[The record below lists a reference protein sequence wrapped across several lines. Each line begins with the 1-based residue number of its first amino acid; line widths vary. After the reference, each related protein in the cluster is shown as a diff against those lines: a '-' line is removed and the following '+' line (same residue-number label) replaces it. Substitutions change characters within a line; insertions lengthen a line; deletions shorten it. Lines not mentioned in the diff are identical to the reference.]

1 MHEIKCPYCKSVFQI
16 DEQSYNSIAKQV
28 RDEEFTKDLQEREKQ
43 FNNEKDNALEIQEAN
58 LARKYEKESQNLK
71 DEYAKT
77 INDQQVKINELT
89 VKLENIDNEHTNT
102 IKLQEA
108 TLARKYE
115 KESQNLKD
123 EYAKTINDQQV
134 KINELTVKLEN
145 INNEHNTAIK
155 LQETKYKLALQEEK
169 SKSIQEIEKLTAKL
183 ETSKSEYLVKENSLK
198 TTYEEKIKGKD
209 EQIAYY
215 KDFKARQS
223 TKMIGESLEVHCN
236 TEFNKLR
243 PLFKNAYF
251 EKDNDAK
258 TGSKGDFIFRDYDDE
273 GTEITSIMFEMKN
286 EADMTASKH
295 KNEDFFKELDKDRQE
310 KNCEYAVLVSLL
322 EIDNDYY
329 NTGIVDVSYRYPKM
343 YVIRP
348 QFFIPLITL
357 IRSMGLNTLA
367 YKKEL
372 EIVQNQNI
380 DISNFEDNLN
390 KFKNDFSRNYT
401 LASKKF
407 ATAIEEID
415 KTIDHLQK
423 TKEAL
428 LSSDKNLRIA
438 NDKIDAITIKR
449 LTNNSKSVRDM
460 FDKLKEQKT
469 ITAKDDNGNEQ
480 NDVSVT
486 D

>member
-1 MHEIKCPYCKSVFQI
+1 MNEIKCPHCKTVFQI
-16 DEQSYNSIAKQV
+16 DEQYYNSIAKQV
-28 RDEEFTKDLQEREKQ
+28 RDEEFRKDLQEREKQ
-43 FNNEKDNALEIQEAN
+43 FNSEKDTALEIQEAN
-58 LARKYEKESQNLK
+58 LERKYEKENQNLK
-71 DEYAKT
+71 DEYTKKL
-77 INDQQVKINELT
+77 NDQQAKINELT
-89 VKLENIDNEHTNT
+89 
-102 IKLQEA
+102 
-108 TLARKYE
+108 
-115 KESQNLKD
+115 S
-123 EYAKTINDQQV
+123 
-134 KINELTVKLEN
+134 KLEN
-145 INNEHNTAIK
+145 INNDHANALK
-155 LQETKYKLALQEEK
+155 LQETKYQLELQEEK
-169 SKSIQEIEKLTAKL
+169 SKNIQELEKVTTKL
-183 ETSKSEYLVKENSLK
+183 ETSKSEYLIKETSLK
-198 TTYEEKIKGKD
+198 ATYEEKLKAKD

-223 TKMIGESLEVHCN
+223 TKMVGESLEVHCN

-295 KNEDFFKELDKDRQE
+295 KNEDFFKELDKDRHE

-357 IRSMGLNTLA
+357 IRSMGLNTLD

-390 KFKNDFSRNYT
+390 KFKNDFGRNYA
-401 LASKKF
+401 LARKKF
-407 ATAIEEID
+407 TTAIEEID

-438 NDKIDAITIKR
+438 NDKIDAITIKK

>member
-1 MHEIKCPYCKSVFQI
+1 MNEIKCPHCKTVFQI

-28 RDEEFTKDLQEREKQ
+28 RDEEFRKDLQEREKQ
-43 FNNEKDNALEIQEAN
+43 FNSEKDTALEIQEAN
-58 LARKYEKESQNLK
+58 LERKYEKENQNLK
-71 DEYAKT
+71 DEYTKKL
-77 INDQQVKINELT
+77 NDQQAKINELT
-89 VKLENIDNEHTNT
+89 
-102 IKLQEA
+102 
-108 TLARKYE
+108 
-115 KESQNLKD
+115 S
-123 EYAKTINDQQV
+123 
-134 KINELTVKLEN
+134 KLEN
-145 INNEHNTAIK
+145 INNDHANALK
-155 LQETKYKLALQEEK
+155 LQETKYQLELQEEK
-169 SKSIQEIEKLTAKL
+169 SKNIQELEKVTTKL
-183 ETSKSEYLVKENSLK
+183 ETSKSEYLIKETSLK
-198 TTYEEKIKGKD
+198 ATYEEKLKAKD

-223 TKMIGESLEVHCN
+223 TKMVGESLEVHCN

-295 KNEDFFKELDKDRQE
+295 KNEDFFKELDKDRHE

-329 NTGIVDVSYRYPKM
+329 NTGIVDVSYRYSKM

-357 IRSMGLNTLA
+357 IRSMGLNTLD

-390 KFKNDFSRNYT
+390 KFKNDFGRNYA

-407 ATAIEEID
+407 TTAIEEID

-438 NDKIDAITIKR
+438 NDKIDAITIKK